1 MSGLVPL
8 VVTEKPGHGKKLDW
22 VPKSEKGRR
31 ALFPNALVDCG
42 ADGGVLK
49 LITLRE
55 LTMLRFMN
63 AVTDKAE
70 WTKKVYDES
79 IIQKWR
85 EDSSE
90 EAIKEDAPAEVHM
103 TEKMFAYCIKE
114 LQHRAENYAKL
125 PGGAIQVYPG
135 DVWKSDF
142 AVPEATRR
150 SLIERVRPL
159 EQVPDNKKDWHPGSD
174 GKVLDLVH
182 PSLFPLIYGT
192 SKILPVGAA
201 ATTLDDSIGR
211 CGEGEVTVVPPLPP
225 PPPPGPH
232 WQPQTPE
239 HFPYSN
245 KFQWLPCEVDISGEK
260 PKIATYINNLHP
272 KHHRELYTVIE
283 DIIEAAI
290 PLWELT
296 LSPHHNSP
304 NSVRRVVYREAR
316 YDPDPEN
323 TEPYPEQ
330 GEDEDDE
337 DYDARVEAFE
347 AWCEDTR
354 RVILPEPGEFE
365 PLPEPPRL
373 CLKTEWG
380 LKRPLQV
387 IVKLVN
393 IELTPDKP
401 EYEGGAWHVEGMMN
415 EAICASAIY
424 YYSSENLTPS
434 SLSFRQQ
441 SPDVGYEHVNHP
453 QNHYEWLPQV
463 FGLSNEEDTIQYLGS
478 VDTRE
483 GRLITFPNI
492 LQHQV
497 QPFKLADPTKPGH
510 RKILALF
517 LVDPHTSV
525 ISTADIPPQRLDWWS
540 EELISKE
547 QGRDADAL
555 TNLPNELKVQ
565 IFSGVEGFPIGMDE
579 AKEQRELLMEERK
592 SFVVSHQAQFAG
604 GIISLCEH

>member
-1 MSGLVPL
+1 MSGLRLPL
-8 VVTEKPGHGKKLDW
+8 TVTEKPGHGKILDW

-31 ALFPNALVDCG
+31 ALFPNALVDSG

-85 EDSSE
+85 E
-90 EAIKEDAPAEVHM
+90 EAIKEDAPAEAHM

-142 AVPEATRR
+142 AVPDATRL
-150 SLIERVRPL
+150 SLIEHVRPL
-159 EQVPDNKKDWHPGSD
+159 EQIPDNKKDWHPGSD
-174 GKVLDLVH
+174 RKVLDLVH

-192 SKILPVGAA
+192 SKILPVGVA
-201 ATTLDDSIGR
+201 ATTLDDCTGR
-211 CGEGEVTVVPPLPP
+211 CGEGEVTTVPPLPP

-232 WQPQTPE
+232 WRPQTPE

-245 KFQWLPCEVDISGEK
+245 RFQWLPCEVDISGEK

-304 NSVRRVVYREAR
+304 DPVRRVVFREAH

-323 TEPYPEQ
+323 TETYPEQ
-330 GEDEDDE
+330 DEDEDDA
-337 DYDARVEAFE
+337 DYYARVEAFE
-347 AWCEDTR
+347 EWCEDTR

-365 PLPEPPRL
+365 PFHEPLRL
-373 CLKTEWG
+373 RLKREWG
-380 LKRPLQV
+380 LNKPLQV
-387 IVKLVN
+387 IVKLAN

-401 EYEGGAWHVEGMMN
+401 EYEGGTWHVEGMMN

-424 YYSSENLTPS
+424 YYSSENITSS

-441 SPDVGYEHVNHP
+441 SPNINYEDVDYP
-453 QNHYEWLPQV
+453 QNYHEWLPQV

-483 GRLITFPNI
+483 GRLITFPNV

-497 QPFKLADPTKPGH
+497 QPLKLADPTKPGH

-525 ISTADIPPQRLDWWS
+525 ISTADIPPQRLEWWS
-540 EELISKE
+540 EELLSKE

-579 AKEQRELLMEERK
+579 AKEQRERLMEERK
-592 SFVVSHQAQFAG
+592 SFVLSHQAQFAG
-604 GIISLCEH
+604 AIISLCEH